1 MLTPLDMF
9 SIGIGPSSS
18 HTIGPCK
25 AALTF
30 IENIT
35 KNNILN
41 NVESLKVKL
50 YGSLALTGKGHGTD
64 IAILNGLSGNDPR
77 TVEPN
82 VFKNLSA
89 KIVETNQINLANK
102 KIIKFNMN
110 TDIIHCNDIFL
121 KEHPNA
127 LEFFVYDNNNK
138 LLKNKIYFSIG
149 GGFIVDKEEFAKNN
163 YFSNDSVT
171 MFKTAED
178 LKEICIKE
186 NLSLVELMFKIELSK
201 RPINDMKEYALM
213 LIKIMH
219 ESVQNGLNTEGIIP
233 GGLNIIRRA
242 PNLYNKL
249 KIKNDERILSVA
261 YAIAVNEENASFGR
275 VVTAPTNGSAGTI
288 AGVLEYYRNQYKP
301 TEEKLIEFIMVAGAI
316 GMLYKLGAS
325 ISAAEVGCQGEIGVA
340 CSMAS
345 AALTAVLGG
354 SLMQITKAA
363 EMAMEHHLG
372 MTCDPILG
380 LVQAPCIERNG
391 VAASK
396 AIDIATI
403 ALSEEKDGIVSLD
416 DVIKTMLQTGKDM
429 SHKYKETAL
438 GGLAV
443 NIATC

>member
-1 MLTPLDMF
+1 MLGPLDMF

-30 IENIT
+30 IENIIS
-35 KNNILN
+35 KDILKD
-41 NVESLKVKL
+41 VYSLQVKL

-77 TVEPN
+77 MVTPII
-82 VFKNLSA
+82 FKSLSK
-89 KIVETNQINLANK
+89 KIIKANQINLGNK
-102 KIIKFNMN
+102 KIIKFNIN
-110 TDIIHCNDIFL
+110 KDIIHCNDIFL
-121 KEHPNA
+121 NEHPNA
-127 LEFFVYDNNNK
+127 LEFFIYDINNK
-138 LLKNKIYFSIG
+138 LLKSKIYFSVG
-149 GGFIVDKEEFAKNN
+149 GGFILDKEEFEKTKHQ
-163 YFSNDSVT
+163 NDKSVSL
-171 MFKTAED
+171 FKTAEE
-178 LKEICIKE
+178 LKKICEKE
-186 NLSLVELMFKIELSK
+186 HLSIAELMFKIELNK
-201 RPINDMKEYALM
+201 RSMAEINKYALL
-213 LIKIMH
+213 LISAMH
-219 ESVQNGLNTEGIIP
+219 ESVKSGLKTDGIIP
-233 GGLNIIRRA
+233 GGLNIMRRA
-242 PNLYNKL
+242 PNLYNRLKL
-249 KIKNDERILSVA
+249 KNDERILAVV
-261 YAIAVNEENASFGR
+261 YAIAVNEENADFGR

-288 AGVLEYYRNQYKP
+288 AGVLEYYRNQYNP
-301 TEEKLIEFIMVAGAI
+301 TEEKLIEFIMVAGAV

-340 CSMAS
+340 CSMAA

-354 SLMQITKAA
+354 NIMQITKAA

-391 VAASK
+391 IAASK

-403 ALSEEKDGIVSLD
+403 ALSEEKNGIVSLD

-429 SHKYKETAL
+429 SSKYKETAL